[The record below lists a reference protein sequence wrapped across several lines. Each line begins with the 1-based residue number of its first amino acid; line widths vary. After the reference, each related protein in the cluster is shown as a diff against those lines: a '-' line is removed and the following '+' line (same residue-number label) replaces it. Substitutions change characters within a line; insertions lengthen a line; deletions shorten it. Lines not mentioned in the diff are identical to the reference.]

1 MRDLKAQARA
11 AARGLLDMLK
21 TMPEVQALYVLSS
34 SAIAPRN
41 ITRFSTDSD
50 FDLAVILDVPLKVDE
65 WRPRPADTY
74 TLVRDRLPSWIPE
87 FSFHL
92 PVPWGRMEV
101 NVHQLLFAYE
111 ADPRTTWNSD
121 KCDAYSNKGEPLFDR
136 ESAFGALI
144 ARKTQ
149 ERLERLGHEAHR
161 LHNRITWD
169 VREIPLRMARRVGV
183 PTGHFVLS
191 GALDEVVDWMYAR
204 SGRLLP
210 NMKWKLHS
218 LGALGLINS
227 EQETLLIEAQQCD
240 PLSMVDLERR
250 CEALSEFCHT
260 VGMDLSPGA
269 IEAVRRAYQEANRH
283 LLGGEAAVF
292 ANEPAPRFIPFRER
306 AGSGERMGPGVS
318 TLRDPLTQE
327 A

>member
-1 MRDLKAQARA
+1 MENLKMQARA
-11 AARGLLDMLK
+11 AAGGLLDTLK

-34 SAIAPRN
+34 SAFAPRN
-41 ITRFSTDSD
+41 VTRFSTDSD
-50 FDLAVILDVPLKVDE
+50 FDLAVVLDVPLKEDE

-74 TLVRDRLPSWIPE
+74 ALVRDRLPAWLPE

-101 NVHQLLFAYE
+101 NVHQLLFQYE

-121 KCDAYSNKGEPLFDR
+121 KCDAYGNKGEPLFDR
-136 ESAFGALI
+136 EKAFGALI
-144 ARKTQ
+144 SHKTREQ
-149 ERLERLGHEAHR
+149 LQRLEGETYR

-218 LGALGLINS
+218 LSALGLINV
-227 EQETLLIEAQQCD
+227 EQENLLIEAQQCA

-250 CEALSEFCHT
+250 CEALSTFCRA
-260 VGMDLSPGA
+260 VGMDLSPKA
-269 IEAVRRAYQEANRH
+269 IAAVRKAYQRANHH
-283 LLGGEAAVF
+283 LLGEEASVYADQ
-292 ANEPAPRFIPFRER
+292 PSPRFVPF
-306 AGSGERMGPGVS
+306 GERSSSG
-318 TLRDPLTQE
+318 
-327 A
+327 

>member
-1 MRDLKAQARA
+1 MENLRMQARA
-11 AARGLLDMLK
+11 AAGGLLDTLK
-21 TMPEVQALYVLSS
+21 TMPEVQALYILSS
-34 SAIAPRN
+34 SAVAPRN
-41 ITRFSTDSD
+41 VTRFSTDSD
-50 FDLAVILDVPLKVDE
+50 FDLAVILDVPIKEDE

-74 TLVRDRLPSWIPE
+74 ALVRDRLPAWVPE

-101 NVHQLLFAYE
+101 NVHQLLFQYE
-111 ADPRTTWNSD
+111 ADPRTAWNSD
-121 KCDAYSNKGEPLFDR
+121 KCDAYGNKGEPLFDR
-136 ESAFGALI
+136 EGAFGALI
-144 ARKTQ
+144 SRKTREQ
-149 ERLERLGHEAHR
+149 LQRLEGETYR

-210 NMKWKLHS
+210 NRKWKLYS
-218 LGALGLINS
+218 LGAFGLISS
-227 EQETLLIEAQQCD
+227 EQENLLIEAQQCD

-250 CEALSEFCHT
+250 CEALSEFCRV

-269 IEAVRRAYQEANRH
+269 IEAVRKTYQQVNHH
-283 LLGGEAAVF
+283 LLGEEAASF
-292 ANEPAPRFIPFRER
+292 ATLPSPRFVPF
-306 AGSGERMGPGVS
+306 GERGGS
-318 TLRDPLTQE
+318 R
-327 A
+327 